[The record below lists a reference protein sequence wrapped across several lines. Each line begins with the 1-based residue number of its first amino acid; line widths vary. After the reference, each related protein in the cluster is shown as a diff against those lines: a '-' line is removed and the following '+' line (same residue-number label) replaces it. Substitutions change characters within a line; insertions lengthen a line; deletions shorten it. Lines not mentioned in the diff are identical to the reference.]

1 MDWKKTLLTSIE
13 VWTGAGLTLAGIIAL
28 GLGAHGVIAQALAPF
43 GIGLAVSGI
52 LVKAAQAAKAAR
64 ERVKVPIRRDDDRDF

>member
-28 GLGAHGVIAQALAPF
+28 GLGAHGVIAQVLAPF

-52 LVKAAQAAKAAR
+52 LVKAAKAAR
-64 ERVKVPIRRDDDRDF
+64 ERVKVPVRRDDDRDF